1 MLPGCPTTLQSGDKN
16 TCLAFHRGRYS
27 RSRIASADD
36 LAEKEQYLLRCFGF
50 NLPPSHPIPE
60 NGVGP
65 PRALSAA
72 CAADLGVN
80 DFRPRTPVSGVKEPV
95 GRLCSVI
102 CWLEWKPMPGEEA
115 LSSLFDIEPAGMP
128 GRRLYWPPIAEHA
141 QPPARLRAHTRDQH
155 RRTVTTKGR
164 IREVAKRVPPLVRAV
179 RTRTRRDGQGQATRE
194 TGFPA
199 IVGLDREV
207 PGPAPTLVTLR
218 RPSRSGLAALRGQ
231 HKGAARRAR
240 RTNARVSCT

>member
-128 GRRLYWPPIAEHA
+128 WAAALLAAYCGAR
-141 QPPARLRAHTRDQH
+141 PASRQTARPHPR
-155 RRTVTTKGR
+155 
-164 IREVAKRVPPLVRAV
+164 
-179 RTRTRRDGQGQATRE
+179 
-194 TGFPA
+194 
-199 IVGLDREV
+199 
-207 PGPAPTLVTLR
+207 PAP
-218 RPSRSGLAALRGQ
+218 P
-231 HKGAARRAR
+231 
-240 RTNARVSCT
+240 NCDY